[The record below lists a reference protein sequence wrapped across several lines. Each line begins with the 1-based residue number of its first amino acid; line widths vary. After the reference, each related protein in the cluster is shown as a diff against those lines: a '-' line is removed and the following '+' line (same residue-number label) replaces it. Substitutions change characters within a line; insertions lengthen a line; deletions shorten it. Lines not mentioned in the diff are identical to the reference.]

1 MFELLG
7 IPWVRKAAE
16 LLLVL
21 VAIAGALYALYRK
34 GEDRGKASEAAAQ
47 VEASKAELQR
57 VETTFQQELTAQS
70 ATVDQQRALVASL
83 LAQVSKASSQA
94 QAAAAAGTAAQ
105 QKLEAVPDSQ
115 IQQDLEAKLGGPLT
129 SPGILR
135 LDDQI
140 VTEVPSQKAQ
150 LDAVVAQVSGLQGE
164 ADAQQKE
171 IGAVSAQRDAG
182 ITAYNALLPLYTQAY
197 NAAVPRRRLARCL
210 WICRSKP
217 LKLPAPATLTP
228 LKSAVE

>member
-1 MFELLG
+1 MFELLA

-16 LLLVL
+16 ILLVA
-21 VAIAGALYALYRK
+21 VAIGCALYALYDK
-34 GEDRGKASEAAAQ
+34 GRHAGEASEAAAQ
-47 VEASKAELQR
+47 VQASKAELQR
-57 VETTFQQELTAQS
+57 VETTFQEELSAQS
-70 ATVDQQRALVASL
+70 ATVDQERALVASL

-105 QKLEAVPDSQ
+105 QKLVAVPDSQ

-129 SPGILR
+129 SPSILR

-140 VTEVPSQKAQ
+140 VTEAPSMKAQ
-150 LDAVVAQVSGLQGE
+150 LDAVVAQVTGLQGE

-171 IGAVSAQRDAG
+171 LAAVSAQRDAG
-182 ITAYNALLPLYTQAY
+182 IAAYNALLPLYTQAY
-197 NAAVPRRRLARCL
+197 NAAVPRHRHFWCL

-228 LKSAVE
+228 LK